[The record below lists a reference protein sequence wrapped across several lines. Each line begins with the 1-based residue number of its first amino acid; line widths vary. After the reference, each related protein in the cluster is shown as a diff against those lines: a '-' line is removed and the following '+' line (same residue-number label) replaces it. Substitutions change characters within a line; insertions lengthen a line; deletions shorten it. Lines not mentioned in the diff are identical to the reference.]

1 MEFESQVGD
10 LTSILKVDERRR
22 NAAKEIFEDR
32 QALLLIDRYKF
43 MNLAPCTQD
52 QLKFMGYSVRFYKL
66 KIIFFNNFLETISSY
81 GC

>member
-1 MEFESQVGD
+1 MFFSDIWDRYLEFESQVGD

-43 MNLAPCTQD
+43 MNLTPCTQD
-52 QLKFMGYSVRFYKL
+52 QLKFMGYTVCL
-66 KIIFFNNFLETISSY
+66 QNKIFDF
-81 GC
+81 